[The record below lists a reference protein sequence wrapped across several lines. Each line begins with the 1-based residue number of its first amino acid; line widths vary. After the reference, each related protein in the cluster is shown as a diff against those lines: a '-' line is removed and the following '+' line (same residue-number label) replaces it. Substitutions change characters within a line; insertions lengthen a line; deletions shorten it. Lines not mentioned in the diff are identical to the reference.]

1 MMWNIFEF
9 VFGHLDGLFCE
20 VPAQVVCPF
29 FSPTRSSVF
38 ILLFCRNAFSRSMIC
53 FRFVKLMT
61 FYDPLSTTS
70 ESINEKSD
78 FEKLNDIPKV
88 TQLVS
93 AALGLESK
101 AAVLSRKVM

>member
-1 MMWNIFEF
+1 
-9 VFGHLDGLFCE
+9 
-20 VPAQVVCPF
+20 
-29 FSPTRSSVF
+29 
-38 ILLFCRNAFSRSMIC
+38 
-53 FRFVKLMT
+53 MT

-101 AAVLSRKVM
+101 AAVLSRKAM